1 MEFYTIK
8 LLFIFMVTEDN
19 LMLATAQIVSAII
32 TGKQYEYLN
41 LDNMNLDRLVY
52 NVRQSL
58 EKEFRLEK

>member
-1 MEFYTIK
+1 
-8 LLFIFMVTEDN
+8 MVTEDN

-32 TGKQYEYLN
+32 TGKQYEYFK
-41 LDNMNLDRLVY
+41 LDNMNLDRLIY